1 MDFLKEVG
9 NLLITDYELSVLKK
23 YDICVHKTSSFDE
36 VLLLIDRVMNEYDLS
51 GEEYDELENVAEVLA
66 ERKYYMETKK

>member
-23 YDICVHKTSSFDE
+23 YDICVQKTSSFDE

>member
-23 YDICVHKTSSFDE
+23 YDICVQKTSSFDE
-36 VLLLIDRVMNEYDLS
+36 ILLLIDRVMNEYDLS